1 MLVSTAV
8 AGNVDGALHRAK
20 MLLLLQIL
28 LPVFGLA
35 LGAALDPEGRHH
47 DALRLAIFSVVALI
61 VPAQLLATWLGGD
74 RILGHSVFLFGV
86 YQHLQFVP
94 VILVCAYLAVLPGIW
109 SRWGMPGKLANTA
122 AVAFLAVYAVAAN
135 SVLAMFAVVAGIS
148 LFGAVRFIR
157 ARERAA
163 AWMVAVMLGSF
174 SGYLLVVKDTY
185 MFHRKFS
192 FLFPANDPTVWVGGY
207 SMGARP
213 RLQGGWQIIGQSGG
227 EELMHL
233 VAMERAGRARLV
245 IAGELAEGGLGFSVR
260 DMDGQPTLPDLE
272 VTHKGPFQVE
282 LEIDRYRGDRSV
294 RVLQRPGAARAT
306 IGELAWIFPPLTGR
320 DADFRNVVER
330 FSDWRLFGLGIIES
344 PKSFLFGHSRPIA
357 REQRTSAHNF
367 YLDFIYNFG
376 ALALLPLG
384 TLITYTAALL
394 WRRRRE
400 VMSSDALFA
409 LAATVAFLVLVESN
423 LKVSLRQPYPGIAI
437 YFFWG
442 LLLAR
447 LRNPEGAAAAQ
458 LR

>member
-1 MLVSTAV
+1 
-8 AGNVDGALHRAK
+8 
-20 MLLLLQIL
+20 
-28 LPVFGLA
+28 
-35 LGAALDPEGRHH
+35 
-47 DALRLAIFSVVALI
+47 
-61 VPAQLLATWLGGD
+61 
-74 RILGHSVFLFGV
+74 
-86 YQHLQFVP
+86 
-94 VILVCAYLAVLPGIW
+94 
-109 SRWGMPGKLANTA
+109 MPGKVANMA
-122 AVAFLAVYAVAAN
+122 AVAFLAAYAVAAN

-148 LFGAVRFIR
+148 LFGAARLIR
-157 ARERAA
+157 ARDRAA

-207 SMGARP
+207 NSLGARP
-213 RLQGGWQIIGQSGG
+213 RLQGGWQITGLPEG

-245 IAGELAEGGLGFSVR
+245 VAGELAEGGLGFSVR
-260 DMDGQPTLPDLE
+260 DVDGQPTTSDVD
-272 VTHKGPFQVE
+272 VTRKGPFRVE
-282 LEIDRYRGDRSV
+282 LEIDRDRGDRSV
-294 RVLQRPGAARAT
+294 RVLQQPGAARAT
-306 IGELAWIFPPLTGR
+306 ISELTWLFPPQTGR
-320 DADFRNVVER
+320 ETDFRNVAER

-367 YLDFIYNFG
+367 YLDFTYNFG
-376 ALALLPLG
+376 ALALLPLAA
-384 TLITYTAALL
+384 LIAYTAALL

-400 VMSSDALFA
+400 VMSSDTLFA
-409 LAATVAFLVLVESN
+409 LAATVAFLVLLESN

-447 LRNPEGAAAAQ
+447 LRNPSGTRSMA
-458 LR
+458 L